1 VLVLSD
7 LDPSGLKI
15 QDSLIGSIKK
25 DFKTDVRGFRV
36 GVKKDDIK
44 EFNLHSDQTAKK
56 SDTSFKKFVKKTGL
70 KKAYELE
77 ALPMDILTSQV
88 DEAIKTVID
97 LDRFNK
103 EQQKFNNEV
112 QKLETLRERA
122 IEALSFEF

>member
-1 VLVLSD
+1 
-7 LDPSGLKI
+7 
-15 QDSLIGSIKK
+15 
-25 DFKTDVRGFRV
+25 
-36 GVKKDDIK
+36 
-44 EFNLHSDQTAKK
+44 
-56 SDTSFKKFVKKTGL
+56 
-70 KKAYELE
+70 
-77 ALPMDILTSQV
+77 MDILTSQV